1 MSETPNAIDAI
12 TAPVSSPGEKFFPK
26 FEVTPELVAKAQ
38 ELVALYPEGKEQSAV
53 LPIIHHVQ
61 EEFGYIS
68 PEAMPWIAEM
78 CKSTPIHVAGIV
90 TFYPGI
96 HRKCPGKFH
105 FRVCRTIACA
115 LSGGEELLP
124 YICSKMGVDP
134 AEMTDE
140 EPMVVS
146 PDGLWSL
153 EAVECLANCG
163 FGPNVMVNDTL
174 HSQVTRGKIDEIMA
188 ACKKELAAERKEAA
202 AAKKEAA
209 AARKEAKAAAAAAAE
224 TAAEVAET
232 PTEETAEE
240 TATKKTAAK
249 KPATKKA
256 APKKK

>member
-12 TAPVSSPGEKFFPK
+12 TAAQPSPGEKYFPK
-26 FEVTPELVAKAQ
+26 FEVTPELVQKAQ

-61 EEFGYIS
+61 EEFGYICADS
-68 PEAMPWIAEM
+68 IPWIAEM

-105 FRVCRTIACA
+105 FRVCRTLACA
-115 LSGGEELLP
+115 LAGGEELMG
-124 YICSKMGVDP
+124 YICKKIGVEQ
-134 AEMTDE
+134 AAMTDE

-146 PDGLWSL
+146 EDGLFSI

-174 HSQVTRGKIDEIMA
+174 YSQVTRKKVDEIVST
-188 ACKKELAAERKEAA
+188 CKKQVAAE
-202 AAKKEAA
+202 KKN
-209 AARKEAKAAAAAAAE
+209 K
-224 TAAEVAET
+224 
-232 PTEETAEE
+232 
-240 TATKKTAAK
+240 
-249 KPATKKA
+249 
-256 APKKK
+256 

>member
-1 MSETPNAIDAI
+1 MSETTNAIDAI
-12 TAPVSSPGEKFFPK
+12 TAPISSPGEKFFPK

-61 EEFGYIS
+61 EEFGYVS
-68 PEAMPWIAEM
+68 PEA
-78 CKSTPIHVAGIV
+78 IHVAGIV

-115 LSGGEELLP
+115 LAGGEELLP
-124 YICSKMGVDP
+124 YICSKMGVEP
-134 AEMTDE
+134 TEMTDE

-174 HSQVTRGKIDEIMA
+174 YSQVTRGKIDEIMA

-209 AARKEAKAAAAAAAE
+209 AARREAKAAAAAEATE
-224 TAAEVAET
+224 T
-232 PTEETAEE
+232 TEEE
-240 TATKKTAAK
+240 T
-249 KPATKKA
+249 ATKKA
-256 APKKK
+256 APKKKATPKKK